1 MAEPSQSDAAARN
14 AAGPPDTSRL
24 GTLLASPCLHASAV
38 GLATLIFWLRPGISN
53 APILWDRAY
62 FTVLE
67 QAMLR
72 G

>member
-1 MAEPSQSDAAARN
+1 MI
-14 AAGPPDTSRL
+14 
-24 GTLLASPCLHASAV
+24 V
-38 GLATLIFWLRPGISN
+38 GLVTLIFWLKPGISH

-72 G
+72 GESIYDSSFMGYPPFGMMVAAGTMWIGQLFAV